1 MDISTK
7 RREQGHENSRTSLAY
22 QKIRDALISLR
33 FKPGDYLNM
42 AELTHQFELG
52 RTPINHALHRLANEG
67 LVMIMP
73 RKGVIVS
80 PLSIDEALDLVEV
93 RIANEKLCM
102 QLAAQK
108 ITSANIDALR
118 ALADA
123 CNAAAESHD
132 MTRMMNADRAI
143 HDTLA
148 HLSGNR
154 TLAEL
159 LIMLHARS
167 LRFWA
172 VTLSAPGHLQEVRN
186 EHAELIDALEKHDVD
201 AAVNA
206 AETHILSFKAA
217 LLGQRGIH

>member
-7 RREQGHENSRTSLAY
+7 LRGQGHEHSRTNLAY

-42 AELTHQFELG
+42 AELIHEFDLG

-102 QLAAQK
+102 QLAVLK
-108 ITSANIDALR
+108 ITSEDIDTLR
-118 ALADA
+118 TLADA
-123 CNAAAESHD
+123 CNCAAESHD

-172 VTLSAPGHLQEVRN
+172 VTLSSPGHLQEVRD
-186 EHAELIDALEKHDVD
+186 EHTQLIDALEKHDT
-201 AAVNA
+201 AAAIDA
-206 AETHILSFKAA
+206 AETHILSFRAA